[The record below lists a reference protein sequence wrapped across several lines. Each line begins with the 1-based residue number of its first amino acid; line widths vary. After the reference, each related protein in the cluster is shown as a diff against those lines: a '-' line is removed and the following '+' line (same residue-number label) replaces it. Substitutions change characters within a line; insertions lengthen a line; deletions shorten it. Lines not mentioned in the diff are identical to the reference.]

1 MWIRKRLDI
10 SKKDLLT
17 AISFCFTTGSRISLT
32 RKIQT
37 IWEKEDQ
44 KCFTCLSV
52 RTGFDLLFQA
62 LNFAHGSEIIMSAL
76 TIPDMSRIIVHH
88 GLIPVPLDLDIGN
101 LSLSAERIEAALTP
115 KTKAIVIAHLFGG
128 IHDLTEIKVLAEK
141 YNILVIEDCAQA
153 FYSGSFSGKSAA
165 DISMF
170 SFGTIKT
177 ATALGGGILIFRN
190 NDQLLTKIQKIHEF
204 YPIQRRRKFLIK
216 ALKYLFLTFLFS
228 PGIYSLIIKRL
239 EKKGVDYDSYIH
251 GLSRSFPNGNFFE
264 QIRKQPSLPLLK
276 LMNSRFNFYD
286 FSIIEKRMERG
297 RMMARAM
304 PESLIFPG
312 SESTVQTFW
321 AFPVLTLEPLKLV
334 AKLKKAGF
342 DATHKS
348 SLEIIELPENNRTS
362 AIQIAESI
370 LNQIVFLPLY
380 PEIPLSEFKR
390 MVEEMCINKNGI
402 DAKNS

>member
-1 MWIRKRLDI
+1 
-10 SKKDLLT
+10 
-17 AISFCFTTGSRISLT
+17 
-32 RKIQT
+32 
-37 IWEKEDQ
+37 
-44 KCFTCLSV
+44 
-52 RTGFDLLFQA
+52 
-62 LNFAHGSEIIMSAL
+62 
-76 TIPDMSRIIVHH
+76 
-88 GLIPVPLDLDIGN
+88 
-101 LSLSAERIEAALTP
+101 
-115 KTKAIVIAHLFGG
+115 
-128 IHDLTEIKVLAEK
+128 
-141 YNILVIEDCAQA
+141 
-153 FYSGSFSGKSAA
+153 
-165 DISMF
+165 
-170 SFGTIKT
+170 
-177 ATALGGGILIFRN
+177 
-190 NDQLLTKIQKIHEF
+190 
-204 YPIQRRRKFLIK
+204 
-216 ALKYLFLTFLFS
+216 
-228 PGIYSLIIKRL
+228 LIIKRL

-312 SESTVQTFW
+312 SESTVQTYW

-362 AIQIAESI
+362 TIQIAESI